1 MKRYHT
7 KSLFLLFLFVFLSIS
22 NAADNPA
29 FLPDGFIDVDQII
42 PNIKIELRY
51 YTAHNFIGERIEG
64 YLKPKCILTK
74 EAANA
79 LKKVQTEL
87 ELFGLGL
94 KIFDA
99 YRPQRAVDYFVQWAK
114 NLTDIRM
121 KAEFYPNVN
130 KENLFKEDYIAD
142 RSSHS
147 RGSTVDLTII
157 SLQTNEELDM
167 GSGYDFFGSESWP
180 NFDGINLTQRSN
192 RMLLQTLMTK
202 YGFNPYPR
210 EWWHFTLTNEPFPNT
225 YFDFPIR

>member
-1 MKRYHT
+1 MKRYYI
-7 KSLFLLFLFVFLSIS
+7 KSLFLLFSFVFLSIS
-22 NAADNPA
+22 NAADNLA
-29 FLPDGFIDVDQII
+29 SLPVGFIDVDQII

-74 EAANA
+74 EAANT

-99 YRPQRAVDYFVQWAK
+99 YRPQRAVDHFVQWAK
-114 NLTDIRM
+114 DLTDIEM
-121 KAEFYPNVN
+121 KAEFYPNVK

-167 GSGYDFFGSESWP
+167 GSGYDFFSPESWP
-180 NFDGINLTQRSN
+180 NFEGINLTQRSN
-192 RMLLQTLMTK
+192 RMLLQTLMIK
-202 YGFNPYPR
+202 HGFKPYPK
-210 EWWHFTLTNEPFPNT
+210 EWWHFTLKNEPFPNT
-225 YFDFPIR
+225 YFNFPIQ